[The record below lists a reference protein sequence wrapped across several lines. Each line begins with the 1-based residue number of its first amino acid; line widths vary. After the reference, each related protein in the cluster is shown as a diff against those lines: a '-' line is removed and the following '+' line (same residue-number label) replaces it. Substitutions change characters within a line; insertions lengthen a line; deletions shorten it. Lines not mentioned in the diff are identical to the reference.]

1 MLGEGTG
8 GSGRAVQTLSER
20 AERTGRGGSGR
31 TETAEA
37 RQLPAVADGASV
49 GGGGQGL
56 IGHCVVGRPRG

>member
-20 AERTGRGGSGR
+20 AERTGHGGSGR

-37 RQLPAVADGASV
+37 RQLPAVADGAL
-49 GGGGQGL
+49 GGGE
-56 IGHCVVGRPRG
+56 VRV